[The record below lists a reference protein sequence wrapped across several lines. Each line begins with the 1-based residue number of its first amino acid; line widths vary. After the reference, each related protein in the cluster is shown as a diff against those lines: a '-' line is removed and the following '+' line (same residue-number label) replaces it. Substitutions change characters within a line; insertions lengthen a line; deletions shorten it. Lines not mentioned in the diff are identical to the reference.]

1 MNAKIYSFVTL
12 LSAAITDAI
21 KSLNDDDEVNEIV
34 HLHNEYDNLV
44 GGKGLRY
51 GNINNPE
58 DVKYLFDAYG
68 GDNPRVE
75 ELGLMV
81 VNRGSNFFTLDN
93 NEATF
98 VHFDDIAEVVEQESY
113 SLAKYLVSKPEDFPY
128 LWKLYVTDKFDEED

>member
-34 HLHNEYDNLV
+34 QLHNEYDDWA
-44 GGKGLRY
+44 GGKGLHY
-51 GNINNPE
+51 GNIHNPE

-81 VNRGSNFFTLDN
+81 VNRDSNFFTLDN

>member
-34 HLHNEYDNLV
+34 HLHNEYDNWV

-51 GNINNPE
+51 GSINNPE

-81 VNRGSNFFTLDN
+81 VNRDSNFFTLDN

-98 VHFDDIAEVVEQESY
+98 VHFNDIAEVVEQESY

>member
-1 MNAKIYSFVTL
+1 MNAKIYSFLVL
-12 LSAAITDAI
+12 LSTSI
-21 KSLNDDDEVNEIV
+21 KNGIKTLSDDDEVNEIV
-34 HLHNEYDNLV
+34 RLHNENYNGQR
-44 GGKGLRY
+44 GGDVYFGS
-51 GNINNPE
+51 INDPE

-81 VNRGSNFFTLDN
+81 VNRDSNFFTLEN

-98 VHFDDIAEVVEQESY
+98 VHFDDIAETIEQESY
-113 SLAKYLVSKPEDFPY
+113 ELAKCLVSKPEQFPY